1 MRTIIVTTLAL
12 LTFSLTHALE
22 PKNGKEPTYCEQAVA
37 LHGFMT
43 RAQFTCKYRY
53 YAQTLITD
61 AAKCTK
67 HELGDKYSQEVIKF
81 GMSQFDERRAEV
93 GKDKLCKE
101 VLLDFPE
108 YVKK

>member
-1 MRTIIVTTLAL
+1 MRLIFVITLAL
-12 LTFSLTHALE
+12 FTIPLTHALE

-37 LHGFMT
+37 LHGFMS
-43 RAQFTCKYRY
+43 RAQFTCNYRY
-53 YAQTLITD
+53 YAKSLTTD

-101 VLLDFPE
+101 ILIDFPE